1 MDKNKKIFLWT
12 LSGVILLIG
21 GYFTITYLK
30 IKAAYSSIVTEQQ
43 ATSIIEQ
50 KTQDIQPLND
60 NDIIDDNDEPS
71 GVMLGIEDE
80 IEEIPTIEN

>member
-1 MDKNKKIFLWT
+1 MDKSKKIFLIT
-12 LSGVILLIG
+12 LSGVVLLIG

-30 IKAAYSSIVTEQQ
+30 IKSAYNSIVTEQQ
-43 ATSIIEQ
+43 AVSIIDL
-50 KTQDIQPLND
+50 KTENIEPLND
-60 NDIIDDNDEPS
+60 NDIIDDNDEPT

>member
-1 MDKNKKIFLWT
+1 MDKSKKIFLLT
-12 LSGVILLIG
+12 LGGVILLIG

-43 ATSIIEQ
+43 AVSIIDL
-50 KTQDIQPLND
+50 KTEDIEPLND

-80 IEEIPTIEN
+80 IEEIPTTEN

>member
-1 MDKNKKIFLWT
+1 MDKSKKIFLWT
-12 LSGVILLIG
+12 LGSVILLIG

-30 IKAAYSSIVTEQQ
+30 IKAAYNNIVTEQQ
-43 ATSIIEQ
+43 AVSIIDL
-50 KTQDIQPLND
+50 KTEDIEPLND
-60 NDIIDDNDEPS
+60 NDIIDDNDEPN

>member
-1 MDKNKKIFLWT
+1 MDKSKKIFVYT
-12 LSGVILLIG
+12 LSAVVLIIG
-21 GYFTITYLK
+21 GYFTVTYLR
-30 IKAAYSSIVTEQQ
+30 IRSAYNTLLTEQQ
-43 ATSIIEQ
+43 AVSIIDL
-50 KTQDIQPLND
+50 KTENIEPLND

>member
-1 MDKNKKIFLWT
+1 MDKSKKIFVYT
-12 LSGVILLIG
+12 LSAVVLLIG
-21 GYFTITYLK
+21 GYFTITYLR
-30 IKAAYSSIVTEQQ
+30 IRSAYNTLVTEQQ
-43 ATSIIEQ
+43 AVDIIQQ
-50 KTQDIQPLND
+50 KTEDIEPLND